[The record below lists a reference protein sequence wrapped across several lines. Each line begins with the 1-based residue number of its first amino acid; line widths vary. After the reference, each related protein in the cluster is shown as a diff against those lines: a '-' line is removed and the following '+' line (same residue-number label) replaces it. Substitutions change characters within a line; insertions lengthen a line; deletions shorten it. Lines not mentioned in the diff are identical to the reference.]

1 VSKLNEDRRDISGT
15 GRYGLSRAHVINDGK
30 HNNAHVVLTRF
41 TGYSRPIMTFRYLNM
56 KPLITSITTLILTL
70 SSAFVSAEKSV
81 LFIGN
86 SFTYGYGSAA
96 KFYAADSVTDLNNE
110 GIGGVPA
117 LFKSFTEQA
126 GLDYDVS
133 LETRSGSALDF
144 HLENKLAVIATKPW
158 DQVVMHGFSTLD
170 SNKHGDPALLVKTT
184 VKMSTFLQKLNPN
197 VEVFLT
203 ATWSRADLVYQA
215 DRHWSGTPIEKM
227 ALDIRSGYDKA
238 AAAAPSVKAVN
249 GVGEAWSR
257 AMALGIADTNPYDGI
272 EFGKVSL
279 WSWDYYHASAYGY
292 YLQAL
297 VVFGNLTGLDPRSL
311 SANECSGF
319 ELGMSRHEVNMLQ
332 QAAFEQLVSENKVKA
347 APLIL
352 PKSVYPKHCGLRQPE

>member
-1 VSKLNEDRRDISGT
+1 
-15 GRYGLSRAHVINDGK
+15 
-30 HNNAHVVLTRF
+30 
-41 TGYSRPIMTFRYLNM
+41 M
-56 KPLITSITTLILTL
+56 KSIITTIAALIIMFN
-70 SSAFVSAEKSV
+70 SAFVSAETRV

-86 SFTYGYGSAA
+86 SFTYGYGSAT
-96 KFYAADSVTDLNNE
+96 KYYRADSVTDLNNE

-126 GLDYDVS
+126 ALDYDVY
-133 LETRSGSALDF
+133 LETRSGSAIDF
-144 HLENKLAVIATKPW
+144 HLQNKLAVIGTHPW

-170 SNKHGDPALLVKTT
+170 SNKPGDPALLVETT

-197 VEVFLT
+197 VEVFLS
-203 ATWSRADLVYQA
+203 ATWSRADLIYQA
-215 DRHWSGTPIEKM
+215 NRHWSGTPIEKM
-227 ALDIRSGYDKA
+227 ALDVRAGYDKA
-238 AAAAPSVKAVN
+238 AAATPAVKGVN
-249 GVGEAWSR
+249 AVGEAWTR
-257 AMALGIADTNPYDGI
+257 AMVLGIADTNPYDGI

-279 WSWDYYHASAYGY
+279 WSWDYYHASDYGY

-311 SANECSGF
+311 GENECSGF
-319 ELGMSRHEVNMLQ
+319 ELGMSRREVNLLQ

-352 PKSVYPKHCGLRQPE
+352 SKSVYPKQCA

>member
-1 VSKLNEDRRDISGT
+1 
-15 GRYGLSRAHVINDGK
+15 
-30 HNNAHVVLTRF
+30 
-41 TGYSRPIMTFRYLNM
+41 M
-56 KPLITSITTLILTL
+56 KPILTTIAALILMFNST
-70 SSAFVSAEKSV
+70 FVSAETRV

-86 SFTYGYGSAA
+86 SFTYGYGSAT
-96 KFYAADSVTDLNNE
+96 KYYRADSVIDLNNE

-126 GLDYDVS
+126 ALDYDVY

-144 HLENKLAVIATKPW
+144 HLENKLAILGTQPW

-170 SNKHGDPALLVKTT
+170 SNKPGDPALLVETT

-197 VEVFLT
+197 VQVFLS
-203 ATWSRADLVYQA
+203 ATWSRADLIYQA

-227 ALDIRSGYDKA
+227 ALDLRAGYDKA
-238 AAAAPSVKAVN
+238 AAAAPAVKAVN
-249 GVGEAWSR
+249 AVGEAWTR
-257 AMALGIADTNPYDGI
+257 AMVLGIADTNPYDGI
-272 EFGKVSL
+272 EFGKISL

-297 VVFGNLTGLDPRSL
+297 VVFGNLTGVDPRSL
-311 SANECSGF
+311 GENECSGF
-319 ELGMSRHEVNMLQ
+319 ELGMSRREVNLLQ

-347 APLIL
+347 APLISS
-352 PKSVYPKHCGLRQPE
+352 KSVYPKHCALSKSE

>member
-1 VSKLNEDRRDISGT
+1 
-15 GRYGLSRAHVINDGK
+15 
-30 HNNAHVVLTRF
+30 
-41 TGYSRPIMTFRYLNM
+41 M
-56 KPLITSITTLILTL
+56 KPFVTIAALILML
-70 SSAFVSAEKSV
+70 FHACVSAATSV

-86 SFTYGYGSAA
+86 SFTYGYGSAT
-96 KFYAADSVTDLNNE
+96 KYYRSDSVTDLNND

-126 GLDYDVS
+126 GLDYDVY

-144 HLENKLAVIATKPW
+144 HLENKLAIIGTQPW

-170 SNKHGDPALLVKTT
+170 SNKPGDPALLVETT
-184 VKMSTFLQKLNPN
+184 VKMATFLQALNPK
-197 VEVFLT
+197 VEVYLT
-203 ATWSRADLVYQA
+203 ATWSRADLIYQA

-227 ALDIRSGYDKA
+227 ALDVRSGYDKA

-272 EFGKVSL
+272 EFGKISL
-279 WSWDYYHASAYGY
+279 WSWDYYHASDYGY

-297 VVFGNLTGLDPRSL
+297 VVFGNLTGVDPRSL
-311 SANECSGF
+311 GDNECTGF
-319 ELGMSRHEVNMLQ
+319 ELGMSRHEVKMLQ

-347 APLIL
+347 APLVL
-352 PKSVYPKHCGLRQPE
+352 AKSEYPKHCAISQSE